1 MRPVTISKDAEKEI
15 LNILTNKNVPET
27 YGLRV
32 GVKGGR
38 GCAGV
43 NYMLGFDTEKEGD
56 VTYLH
61 DRIKVI
67 VKKKEMMFLMG
78 LEVDFY
84 DGADERGFT
93 FNQSALPGTGASP
106 DQQSWWQS

>member
-15 LNILTNKNVPET
+15 LNILNNKNVPKE
-27 YGLRV
+27 YGLRI

-56 VTYLH
+56 MTYLH
-61 DRIKVI
+61 ENIKVI
-67 VKKKEMMFLMG
+67 LKKKEMMFLMG
-78 LEVDFY
+78 VEVDFY

-93 FNQSALPGTGASP
+93 FKQTALPEGSNF
-106 DQQSWWQS
+106 

>member
-1 MRPVTISKDAEKEI
+1 M
-15 LNILTNKNVPET
+15 NILDNKNIPAD
-27 YGLRV
+27 YGLRI

-56 VTYLH
+56 ISYEQSG
-61 DRIKVI
+61 IKI
-67 VKKKEMMFLMG
+67 LIKKKEMMFLMG

-84 DGADERGFT
+84 DGADERGFLFKNT
-93 FNQSALPGTGASP
+93 ALPDEAIQ
-106 DQQSWWQS
+106 DQ